1 MFGITKRL
9 STILAGSA
17 VVAALCMPAH
27 AAGIGVGA
35 GASVG
40 GSGGVNGG
48 AGASVGGGNGVN
60 GGAGASIGGGTGAN
74 AGAGA
79 SIGGSG
85 GTTAGLGAT
94 VGGQNGVG
102 AGVGVGTGVAG
113 IGAKPSTL
121 SNPSLSG
128 VVADMSDSQ
137 VARMKK
143 RCADV
148 LASSGSYDRDLR
160 QLCLLISRR

>member
-9 STILAGSA
+9 STILAGGA
-17 VVAALCMPAH
+17 VVAALCMPAL

-40 GSGGVNGG
+40 GSGGVNAG

-85 GTTAGLGAT
+85 GGTAGLGAT

-102 AGVGVGTGVAG
+102 VGTGVAG
-113 IGAKPSTL
+113 IGGATPSSL
-121 SNPSLSG
+121 SNSSLSG

>member
-1 MFGITKRL
+1 MFGIEKRL

-17 VVAALCMPAH
+17 VVAALCMPAL
-27 AAGIGVGA
+27 AAGIGA

-40 GSGGVNGG
+40 GSSGVNAG
-48 AGASVGGGNGVN
+48 AGASVGGGNGVD
-60 GGAGASIGGGTGAN
+60 GGAGASIGGGTGVD

-79 SIGGSG
+79 SIGDSG

-102 AGVGVGTGVAG
+102 AGVGVGSGVAG
-113 IGAKPSTL
+113 TGGAKPSSL
-121 SNPSLSG
+121 SNPSLPG

-148 LASSGSYDRDLR
+148 LASSGSYDPDLR